1 MPSQG
6 DIASGVAAGIAA
18 GILSGGN
25 NLIDAAK
32 ANGLFEAVAKGF
44 NKMTAEN
51 IAAINAAAEHGKTSV
66 GEALNGKNAL
76 QSINSNLAESQSAD
90 RVDPAFLIGKAAADA
105 AKEAKDGSPHEIA
118 KIAAEA
124 ALNAAGVLSG
134 RPSIFS
140 YPKPIV
146 HEFKLQPLQA
156 PDTSVVSSDMLPQ
169 ENILPLEIPNYSH
182 NIVSEFPTEHHGIFS
197 EIPTDH
203 HDMQLANMFASPRLL
218 GNEALS
224 DSHRDNYYNLHH
236 GNQHLPRKNTNF
248 ITEEAPIA
256 EVSAANAVIR
266 AEISPVP
273 EPKFTLDGTQNPDL
287 PEIWGFDNRGTSKA
301 ISLSHDKSYSPQVSQ
316 MPSVLRNPL
325 EEVSQPTVNGLPLS
339 HNIAGPT
346 TKVFD
351 LNVAVEANSMASTPK
366 GEQVF
371 DITVAPHS
379 DGSLLPLPVNQIDLT
394 QNKHHVVTASSR
406 SYDANQDIH
415 PDERIDEHPG
425 QDNQG
430 TPPHDEGHQRENP
443 SIENTLNSRPR
454 DASSDS
460 PRENNEQQQNLQ
472 ESEVGEHGPLDS
484 GNMNDRGHWE
494 PPVTLIHDLPHGMH
508 QFPGRF
514 EPGNNLHHFRDKFG
528 PAEQQEE
535 RDDRDLDRNDRWH
548 DTDGYKEQIDIHNP
562 TQNVEEDWKKRDVN
576 NKPTSKIHDSMYK
589 KDENFGNVR
598 NYDQLRSDFLKKV
611 KNENARENLQ
621 KHVEK
626 TDKYSDRYYK
636 MYDGYDEKL
645 SKAILAE
652 NQKEDDF
659 IKEELKLIQR
669 SNDPEKL
676 PGLKVERIAKMKPTE
691 RYHKQLISQ
700 ERNANP
706 TLRSKT
712 KTDIS
717 KSDYRLSQKHLKHP
731 PQEHLQQHQPQ
742 RDSQQLNQR
751 KIQQKAPLVRH
762 SPTALYAKHVHVQ
775 SQLVDVKRMPSVENQ
790 KNQER
795 VISNN
800 MMGPYD
806 PNDDE
811 IEPNEESPY
820 IEREFIKNEGKAH
833 YRFEQANKSI
843 KNIEETSFKRNLG
856 RKSKIK
862 MKRHKIPAIDKK
874 LQMKKDKVKTFFHK
888 LPAGMHNMKGRFHDM
903 EPLHHFDDDKAEE
916 EIDAEERRLEEED
929 EQRNEDREKEF
940 GDHED
945 VNDDPEVEKGDESYD
960 REFDEHHPEEH
971 HPEEHHPA
979 EHHPVEHHDYHE
991 PSPEYEDSHHH
1002 EPPPPRHHEHTLH
1015 EHPPHAHHHS
1025 QPYVDHYGIHPP
1037 SEEHSQRHE
1046 GFKANPDSHEEVP
1059 YDFGGDQGGDPYNEP
1074 FNSFERDLE
1083 SANNDLHD
1091 YSEDKDMSD
1100 HHEHAENYKNREY
1113 DHQREDDRHYQNSEY
1128 HNSRENVHHGIDE
1141 QGHFGHRE
1149 HSERN
1154 YNDRDRE
1161 ERYQNNRQHE
1171 DRHTNNGQEQI
1182 EDYYHHNEHMEDS
1195 RKREGLS
1202 KTKEEIIDRQIDLNH
1217 HHHHYFDKN
1226 DKLENYRERDSYPH
1240 ERKIGSFDNNEK
1252 GSERHYHE
1260 TDGRYDDSQI
1270 REKHADESIHYQ
1282 KKENFEP
1289 NSRNDRER
1297 SNHERSNKLSEH
1309 QKYDY
1314 YKKDNF
1320 NSNEYS
1326 RHPHENTYKSGD
1338 NTQADL
1344 ETTFQQ
1350 QRNRL
1355 EHESSPSDIQLHTR
1369 KANGLPLTKRSNR
1382 VRRSIKV
1389 KDNDNSKKLGFK
1401 EDGPTRKLRL
1411 NITKTVKKSQ
1421 KVSNDTKKLGK
1432 SNKAKSKQQVF
1443 TKNPNSSEISNV
1455 EEVQLDSDRIK
1466 AFSFQPHMY
1475 SFKGGYYDKEHMH
1488 HFPGE
1493 EIEEVESHK
1502 KRKHHKGHS
1511 REHSHPHP
1519 WNMAQEEHMKSME
1532 DRKNHEKMM
1541 AKERQRYKD
1550 EEEGHNQE
1558 LENIEWGYHPED
1570 RNKYDTRDTPQE
1582 NQEDGAVHFHKFK
1595 PDPVHKDQYNPRD
1608 KDHSEPQGPRIEEFL
1623 GDDYNDEHE
1632 KGNDRE
1638 FDDHDDH
1645 GKEEDDYDDHKHHDD
1660 DDDDDEEDDNDHEH
1674 YHKYDEDDEDDDSDH
1689 DDYGKDYHNNDDEKE
1704 KHRDHA
1710 GDSREF
1716 DEEDHK
1722 PNDDDRSL
1730 HSGLMEPIGASLGG
1744 QEIQPSQ
1751 QTASHVQDNKG
1762 SNVHWRPRES
1772 LSAPQQGVEQNVP
1785 NFPMP
1790 GERSEAGLGP
1800 QPYHSRVRKDEDF
1813 GNDRYHNE
1821 GRHEHQHHNKPHS
1834 YEDHEHQHHEEP
1846 HPFEDHSQGQFKP
1859 TQGEHLHA
1867 LHPNSH
1873 FMMGG
1878 PPGDHPSYHTE
1889 FNGHLHQKKDTLL
1902 KASRLRSKREEIST
1916 NSNELNYPDINH
1928 FEKSDIKKYYDDESD
1943 RYNDEIS
1950 RKNIDDTLHR
1960 DKPLVKEMFH
1970 KLPAGM
1976 HSFGGGFKELEN
1988 NQEKPEEDT
1997 DNEEHHL
2004 QEERRQDEQRDAE
2017 GTEKLRLEN
2026 YDSNDNYH
2034 SNRNNNNNFNSENN
2048 DHYRGNHNDNNFN
2061 DDSSYH
2067 DINNRNNYHR
2077 NKNKYHI
2084 GHKDT
2089 EMNYPEQRKVRHNE
2103 RNDEYESRNKESRNQ
2118 KMNGKVARKNKQ
2130 REEWVDQ
2137 NREGQRKERFND
2149 DIDEKE
2155 REFREENEREI
2166 QREDSL
2172 LHNAMKVLQGDS
2184 TLKQQMKLGVEEQPP
2199 DHFHNHDDPPPDDVK
2214 IYHPREG
2221 SSRTEDDKHYSN
2233 THSDDYDS
2241 NDRSTTVRE
2250 SDNHHPY
2257 NEDDSNRDKD
2267 QKLSRK
2273 AYSYFPSQRVD
2284 SEKYFYDPQ
2293 QNYQRDNQHIR
2304 NDENNRRYNHENS
2317 YEDKKDVLSDNRGS
2331 VSRFSEKERASQ
2343 REMQD
2348 YYLKPK
2354 EYAEEPGRRNLYDAK
2369 TNHNR
2374 NQQPFSE
2381 TQGRNNYQDIR
2392 HADMKDDITDAGKNL
2407 YSNVQGNNIW
2417 DNNFRKSETIIAEN
2431 EHQPVSQDKGQLSN
2445 TYVAVQDESESSSQ
2459 VQASKRADLE
2469 SVPNITPTKRANSFY
2484 KPGEKPSRKKNI
2496 KKVPERGTSKNK
2508 LDVRAQ
2514 KINYFNGKHV
2524 KRDNVPVTKYSAK
2537 YTKAKLP
2544 VPPSNRKYYPMRR
2557 NFTSTLETE
2566 SVLPYKRL
2574 LPRNVKKSKKMKAQR
2589 KARKRASNQPNH
2601 YKVFGFIDDHYIKP
2615 KEFFGPASIKDSVSR
2630 MYKNIGSTL
2639 THNSDDENLLNEH
2652 LQSFTRFTKDLPF
2665 GVKSN
2670 TKGNTKSVVGE
2681 APQNEGNPF
2690 HRYIENLSRLGD
2702 AAKPTIE
2709 RLMQAYDNRLK
2720 NVVKLSSSASLNE
2733 EKMSKLKHALEL
2745 LAPDAVKRT
2754 LTEKE
2759 FNFVKS
2765 FIETQK
2771 PLNEKWGKY
2780 FGEQS
2785 TAEEGKQQNEPSKVV
2800 DANLK
2805 SADQKNYL
2813 ENLARRTLK
2822 ETFMASLIKSLNAY
2836 IDKAGLHKRD
2846 DWGIDILKY
2855 KPYDD
2860 GYNNI
2865 ALSSFAGDEYYTQ
2878 NPAANQL
2885 LKMMQKTQHFA
2896 NKKPGNKK
2904 LKSQSEVN
2912 NLQKVLQEMA
2922 NQKLE
2927 NKTLKFYKNLT
2938 RIAEQPKFLS
2948 FADTKVTTNITADTD
2963 KKKKEEKE
2971 SKRGENRLKN
2981 FNGTNSN
2988 QTNGIS
2994 KDNKNSTKL
3003 NFQKYK
3009 AQHFTD
3015 DGASREPD
3023 DSETRPLKWNSDV
3036 VSEKLNKTKSFDSNK
3051 LHSSSDQDIEVN
3063 STLEKSNQDE
3073 SNDSFKPKKVPD
3085 TSSSGLMHVN
3095 KPYEQDRL
3103 MENTMKERTAGFDH
3117 NEDLAEN
3124 IEKIKKYLARLV
3136 AQTEGRPTQEPVKQ
3150 QIVTPTIA
3158 YDDKDAIIA
3167 TLLAKLRATEAVE
3180 KVVSDHQ
3187 KPAALPLADNS
3198 NEGASQVLGI
3208 SYKLGDSAFSK
3219 SVNDIDP
3226 TYMHGYH
3233 DFGSEIGFPFHF
3245 SNIAST
3251 KKLTTNPLTL
3261 TPNKIL
3267 ANQADAINTNLLSD
3281 NPVHNTNLLSDSPA
3295 HMSVASVL
3303 PDLPARVTSASA
3315 MAGNLP
3321 HAPADDAVSD
3331 KPSHLTSGNSLPPN
3345 HAQIT
3350 TTKILPAKIT
3360 STGSLIVPI
3369 PQDNHHIHTPKA
3381 KTNNHKSPN
3390 PYEIL
3395 TSDMLYPGNYGANCR
3410 SKESCI
3416 LDFQSLTPKE
3426 DEIYQGIVNYMKSKI
3441 EQREKQI
3448 EAMKRHLQS
3457 RKLPVVFKV
3466 NNEDGQ
3472 EVEIT
3477 PEKRLYFQS
3486 LRTDGYDPSIQLGAL
3501 INDPAIG
3508 KSKDDVL
3515 AFFAGLQQRYGLQQ
3529 VDDDR
3534 VADEEISNNSRTN
3547 SVAKNKVS
3555 DIEHVKEPKVM
3566 NTIISESPT
3575 SIQEGQNYFPEN
3587 DKEYGSV
3594 TLDYAND
3601 YPRHDEN
3608 AYIVPMRPTHITSA
3622 RRRFEGNLESDTYS
3636 GDLPNEIKNSDV
3648 IENRFVDVVLKQQEN
3663 ASGSKRSGDDITLHP
3678 RPDPAMK
3685 VISDIAPLV
3694 DIIQKKLSQ
3703 AIKRSNPTHDSSTF
3717 KKVST
3722 AKVTGLVTRS
3732 ANMGK
3737 SNAELSNPNVS
3748 AKSSYVEYLQPKM
3761 VYQPP
3766 NMLNYELEMI
3776 PSFRSGE
3783 GKYDF
3788 AAALPPNPDA
3798 VKSENESPKIED
3810 TVIEQNDKGQEGAKE
3825 SETKS
3830 GSDNESQNEN
3840 QNYSSGEEQKENEE
3854 NFDDTEDEHDDEE
3867 FGDHD
3872 DSNEDNADEN
3882 NGDGN
3887 FDYDSENQE
3896 VHQAQKDESGKTGK
3910 FEYFD
3915 KEESDGENLKNL
3927 AQAIQMKENKLVM
3940 QGLHG
3945 EIKEDNNGSGDNDD
3959 TDKKDD
3965 MYFFI
3970 NTQSATTFPNSIMQL
3985 VTGKKND
3992 KRDKKSLKRNNVKKN
4007 NIEANEEINSN
4018 EGSGDAL
4025 YEQFHGTRLGRS
4037 ILAVSPGKELNK
4049 ETEPLE
4055 ETNGVRRQIG
4065 LKGFEE
4071 VKKKLPLHFT
4081 RINNIEN
4088 RISKIEKDNGD
4099 NDIVE
4104 RDHDENGD
4112 DDIFDNNDDD
4122 EEENDND
4129 DGFDENENDKEN
4141 AENEENE
4148 VHEPDSSQ
4156 SETNQHEPDS
4166 NQSENN
4172 PHESD
4177 SNQGE
4182 NNQHEPENSKSEKE
4196 EDIDEDRSE
4205 EDDNEEHID
4214 EEEIG
4219 KAAASQYESLNTPVT
4234 NNAEVHNNPSG
4245 VKLNELADDETVIE
4259 SLPAANDNP
4268 LSKATITDRQPFSKD
4283 HLPEVPQLRPNQ
4295 SLKPSVSDDEFVI
4308 TKTSLANGFLN
4319 NNDISRT
4326 DLSQLP
4332 KEPPNSNVFPYT
4344 GISHVMSVNGVPT
4357 QMDPVYPYY
4366 QRNSFQ
4372 ESMFFKE
4379 NPGLKFFQDF
4389 PKIGEEI
4396 SNDLLSPESQS
4407 DERETED
4414 LMGKNEITIDNNI
4427 PVDKS
4432 DKISDA
4438 KTLLLPFQIKAKLSE
4453 FTNDKKA
4460 SKPSMLLELPP
4471 FGKLENINK
4480 TIQHNKT
4487 EKLEFMKEGDQVPS
4501 INNTKVASTATK
4513 FQTDNISEVAP
4524 VVTSPVISPYEVLT
4538 SSQKGE

>member
-1 MPSQG
+1 MLSLQIFFFYLESLAEEIPSQG

-51 IAAINAAAEHGKTSV
+51 IAAINAAAEQGKAGVS
-66 GEALNGKNAL
+66 EALNGKNAL
-76 QSINSNLAESQSAD
+76 QSIDSNLAESQSAD

-134 RPSIFS
+134 KPSIFS
-140 YPKPIV
+140 YSKPIV

-182 NIVSEFPTEHHGIFS
+182 NLVSEFPNEHHGIFS

-224 DSHRDNYYNLHH
+224 DNHRDNYYDQHH
-236 GNQHLPRKNTNF
+236 ENHHFPRKNTNF
-248 ITEEAPIA
+248 MTEEAPIA
-256 EVSAANAVIR
+256 EVSPANAVMR

-301 ISLSHDKSYSPQVSQ
+301 ISLSHDKTYNPQVSQ
-316 MPSVLRNPL
+316 MSSVLSNPL
-325 EEVSQPTVNGLPLS
+325 EEVNQPTVNGLPLS

-371 DITVAPHS
+371 DITVAPHA

-394 QNKHHVVTASSR
+394 QNKNHAVTASSR
-406 SYDANQDIH
+406 SYDADQDVH
-415 PDERIDEHPG
+415 PDEHIDEHPG
-425 QDNQG
+425 QDNQA
-430 TPPHDEGHQRENP
+430 PPLHDEERQRENP
-443 SIENTLNSRPR
+443 SSENTPNNGPR

-460 PRENNEQQQNLQ
+460 PRENSNNEQQRNSQ
-472 ESEVGEHGPLDS
+472 ESEVGEHAPLDS
-484 GNMNDRGHWE
+484 GNMNGRGHWE

-528 PAEQQEE
+528 PAEQEEE
-535 RDDRDLDRNDRWH
+535 RDDRELDRNDRWH

-562 TQNVEEDWKKRDVN
+562 TQHMEEDWKKGDVN
-576 NKPTSKIHDSMYK
+576 NKPTPKIHGRMYK
-589 KDENFGNVR
+589 KEENFGNVR
-598 NYDQLRSDFLKKV
+598 NYDQLRSDFLKKA
-611 KNENARENLQ
+611 KNDNAKENLQ
-621 KHVEK
+621 KNVEK
-626 TDKYSDRYYK
+626 IDKYSDRYYK

-700 ERNANP
+700 ERNGNP
-706 TLRSKT
+706 TLRSRT
-712 KTDIS
+712 KMDIS
-717 KSDYRLSQKHLKHP
+717 KSEYQLSQKHQQHQ
-731 PQEHLQQHQPQ
+731 PQEHLQQHQQ
-742 RDSQQLNQR
+742 RRDSQQLNQR
-751 KIQQKAPLVRH
+751 KLQQKASLVRH
-762 SPTALYAKHVHVQ
+762 SPTALYVKHVHSE
-775 SQLVDVKRMPSVENQ
+775 SQLADLKRIPSVENQ

-795 VISNN
+795 VIPNN
-800 MMGPYD
+800 VMGPYD

-811 IEPNEESPY
+811 IESNEESPF
-820 IEREFIKNEGKAH
+820 IEREFIGNEGKAH
-833 YRFEQANKSI
+833 DIFEQANKSP
-843 KNIEETSFKRNLG
+843 KSIEGISFKRNLG

-862 MKRHKIPAIDKK
+862 MKRHKIPSIDKQLK
-874 LQMKKDKVKTFFHK
+874 MKKDKVRTFFHK
-888 LPAGMHNMKGRFHDM
+888 LPAGMHNMKGRFHNM

-929 EQRNEDREKEF
+929 EERNEDREKEF

-945 VNDDPEVEKGDESYD
+945 EDDDPGVEKGDENDD
-960 REFDEHHPEEH
+960 REYDEHHPEEH
-971 HPEEHHPA
+971 HAE

-1002 EPPPPRHHEHTLH
+1002 ESPPPRHHHEHTPH
-1015 EHPPHAHHHS
+1015 DHPAHTHHHS
-1025 QPYVDHYGIHPP
+1025 EPYHADHYDSHPP
-1037 SEEHSQRHE
+1037 PEEHSQRHE
-1046 GFKANPDSHEEVP
+1046 DFKSSPDSHEEPP
-1059 YDFGGDQGGDPYNEP
+1059 YDFGGDQGGNPYSEP
-1074 FNSFERDLE
+1074 YNSFERDLE

-1100 HHEHAENYKNREY
+1100 HHERAENHDSREY
-1113 DHQREDDRHYQNSEY
+1113 DHHREDDRRYENNEY
-1128 HNSRENVHHGIDE
+1128 HNSRENVHHGIDDH
-1141 QGHFGHRE
+1141 GHFGHHENCE
-1149 HSERN
+1149 HGC
-1154 YNDRDRE
+1154 NDRDRG
-1161 ERYQNNRQHE
+1161 ERYQNDRQHE
-1171 DRHTNNGQEQI
+1171 ERHTNNGQEQM
-1182 EDYYHHNEHMEDS
+1182 EDYDRHNEQMEDS

-1202 KTKEEIIDRQIDLNH
+1202 KTKGEITDHQMELNH
-1217 HHHHYFDKN
+1217 HHRSNYFDKN
-1226 DKLENYRERDSYPH
+1226 DKSENYRERDSYPH
-1240 ERKIGSFDNNEK
+1240 ERKIGSFDNNER
-1252 GSERHYHE
+1252 GSERLYHE
-1260 TDGRYDDSQI
+1260 TDGRYGDSQI
-1270 REKHADESIHYQ
+1270 REKHVDESIHYQ
-1282 KKENFEP
+1282 KKGNFEP
-1289 NSRNDRER
+1289 SSRNDQGR
-1297 SNHERSNKLSEH
+1297 SNHERLDKPGEH
-1309 QKYDY
+1309 EKYDY

-1320 NSNEYS
+1320 NSNEYF
-1326 RHPHENTYKSGD
+1326 RHSHENTYKAAD
-1338 NTQADL
+1338 NTQGAL
-1344 ETTFQQ
+1344 ERTIQKQ
-1350 QRNRL
+1350 ANRL
-1355 EHESSPSDIQLHTR
+1355 EHENSPSDSQLRTR
-1369 KANGLPLTKRSNR
+1369 KVNGLLLTKRSNR
-1382 VRRSIKV
+1382 VRKSIKIN
-1389 KDNDNSKKLGFK
+1389 DNDKPKKLGYN
-1401 EDGPTRKLRL
+1401 EDGSVSKLKP
-1411 NITKTVKKSQ
+1411 NITKTLEKSQ
-1421 KVSNDTKKLGK
+1421 KLYNDTKKLGK
-1432 SNKAKSKQQVF
+1432 SNKKKYKQKVFKKSQNF
-1443 TKNPNSSEISNV
+1443 SEISSV
-1455 EEVQLDSDRIK
+1455 EEVKLGNDRIK

-1493 EIEEVESHK
+1493 EIEEEESHK
-1502 KRKHHKGHS
+1502 KIKHHKGHS
-1511 REHSHPHP
+1511 RGHSHPHS
-1519 WNMAQEEHMKSME
+1519 WNMAQDEHMKSME

-1541 AKERQRYKD
+1541 AKERQRYK
-1550 EEEGHNQE
+1550 EEEEDHNQE
-1558 LENIEWGYHPED
+1558 LEDIEWGYHPED

-1582 NQEDGAVHFHKFK
+1582 NQEDGGVHFHKFK

-1608 KDHSEPQGPRIEEFL
+1608 KDHSEPEGPRIEEFL

-1638 FDDHDDH
+1638 FDDHDDR
-1645 GKEEDDYDDHKHHDD
+1645 GKEEEDDYDDHKHHH
-1660 DDDDDEEDDNDHEH
+1660 DDDEEDDNDREH
-1674 YHKYDEDDEDDDSDH
+1674 YHKDDEDDEDDDSDR
-1689 DDYGKDYHNNDDEKE
+1689 DDYDKDYHNHDDKKE

-1744 QEIQPSQ
+1744 QEIQTFQ
-1751 QTASHVQDNKG
+1751 QTAPSVQENKG
-1762 SNVHWRPRES
+1762 SNAHWRPPES
-1772 LSAPQQGVEQNVP
+1772 FSPPEQGVEQNVP

-1800 QPYHSRVRKDEDF
+1800 QPYHSRVRKDKDF
-1813 GNDRYHNE
+1813 RNGRYHNE
-1821 GRHEHQHHNKPHS
+1821 GRNTHQHHSEPHS
-1834 YEDHEHQHHEEP
+1834 FEDHERQHHEEP
-1846 HPFEDHSQGQFKP
+1846 HPFEDHSQRPFKP

-1878 PPGDHPSYHTE
+1878 PPGDHPSYHAE
-1889 FNGHLHQKKDTLL
+1889 FNGRLHQKKDTLS
-1902 KASRLRSKREEIST
+1902 KAKRLRLKREEIPI
-1916 NSNELNYPDINH
+1916 NSNELNYPNMNH
-1928 FEKSDIKKYYDDESD
+1928 FEKNDVKKYYDDSD
-1943 RYNDEIS
+1943 RYNDES
-1950 RKNIDDTLHR
+1950 NRKNLDDTSHR
-1960 DKPLVKEMFH
+1960 NKPLIKEMFH

-1976 HSFGGGFKELEN
+1976 HNFGGGFKEIEN

-1997 DNEEHHL
+1997 DS
-2004 QEERRQDEQRDAE
+2004 EERHLEEERKQDEERDVEARV
-2017 GTEKLRLEN
+2017 KPRLEN
-2026 YDSNDNYH
+2026 YDNNDNYH
-2034 SNRNNNNNFNSENN
+2034 SNHNNNNIFNSDNN
-2048 DHYRGNHNDNNFN
+2048 DHYRSNHNDNNFN
-2061 DDSSYH
+2061 GDSSYH
-2067 DINNRNNYHR
+2067 DVNNRNNYHR
-2077 NKNKYHI
+2077 NKNKYHT
-2084 GHKDT
+2084 GHKDR
-2089 EMNYPEQRKVRHNE
+2089 ERNYPEQRQVRHNE
-2103 RNDEYESRNKESRNQ
+2103 RSDEYESRNKQSHNQ
-2118 KMNGKVARKNKQ
+2118 KMNSKVARKTRQ
-2130 REEWVDQ
+2130 REEWVEQ
-2137 NREGQRKERFND
+2137 NREAQRKRFND

-2155 REFREENEREI
+2155 IEFREENEREI

-2172 LHNAMKVLQGDS
+2172 LRNAMKVLQGDN
-2184 TLKQQMKLGVEEQPP
+2184 TFKQQIKLGVEEPPP

-2214 IYHPREG
+2214 IYHTREG
-2221 SSRTEDDKHYSN
+2221 NSRTEDDKHYPN
-2233 THSDDYDS
+2233 THSDDYAS
-2241 NDRSTTVRE
+2241 NDRSTTARG
-2250 SDNHHPY
+2250 SYNHHLY

-2267 QKLSRK
+2267 QKFSKK
-2273 AYSYFPSQRVD
+2273 AYSYSPSQRVD

-2293 QNYQRDNQHIR
+2293 QNYQRGYHHIR
-2304 NDENNRRYNHENS
+2304 NNDDNRRDNDENS
-2317 YEDKKDVLSDNRGS
+2317 YEDKKDALSNNHGS
-2331 VSRFSEKERASQ
+2331 VSILSEKEMERASR

-2348 YYLKPK
+2348 YYFKPK
-2354 EYAEEPGRRNLYDAK
+2354 ENTEEPDRRNLYETK
-2369 TNHNR
+2369 INHNI
-2374 NQQPFSE
+2374 NQQAISR
-2381 TQGRNNYQDIR
+2381 TQARNSYQDIR
-2392 HADMKDDITDAGKNL
+2392 HADMKDEITDDSKNL
-2407 YSNVQGNNIW
+2407 YSNVQGW
-2417 DNNFRKSETIIAEN
+2417 DNNFQSSEAIVTEN
-2431 EHQPVSQDKGQLSN
+2431 EHQPVNQDRGQMTN
-2445 TYVAVQDESESSSQ
+2445 KYVAVQDESEISLQ
-2459 VQASKRADLE
+2459 DNASKRADLE
-2469 SVPNITPTKRANSFY
+2469 SVPNIMPTKRANSLY
-2484 KPGEKPSRKKNI
+2484 NPGKKPSKQENI
-2496 KKVPERGTSKNK
+2496 KRGTSKNK

-2514 KINYFNGKHV
+2514 QKRYFNGKHI
-2524 KRDNVPVTKYSAK
+2524 KRDNVPVTKYSGK

-2544 VPPSNRKYYPMRR
+2544 VPLSNLKYYPMRR
-2557 NFTSTLETE
+2557 NFTNTLKTD

-2574 LPRNVKKSKKMKAQR
+2574 LPRNPRKSKKMKTQH

-2601 YKVFGFIDDHYIKP
+2601 YKIFGFIDDHYFKP
-2615 KEFFGPASIKDSVSR
+2615 TEFYGPVSIKDSIFR
-2630 MYKNIGSTL
+2630 KYNNIGSTL
-2639 THNSDDENLLNEH
+2639 AHNSDSENLLNEH

-2665 GVKSN
+2665 GVKSD
-2670 TKGNTKSVVGE
+2670 TKANTKSAVGE
-2681 APQNEGNPF
+2681 TPQNEGNQF
-2690 HRYIENLSRLGD
+2690 HKYIENLSRLGD

-2720 NVVKLSSSASLNE
+2720 NAVKLSSSASLNE
-2733 EKMSKLKHALEL
+2733 EKINKLKHALKL
-2745 LAPDAVKRT
+2745 LTPDAVKRT

-2759 FNFVKS
+2759 FNFVKK

-2785 TAEEGKQQNEPSKVV
+2785 TADEGKQQNEPSKVI
-2800 DANLK
+2800 DANLE
-2805 SADQKNYL
+2805 SADQRNYL

-2822 ETFMASLIKSLNAY
+2822 ETFMTSLIKSLSSY

-2865 ALSSFAGDEYYTQ
+2865 ALNSFTGDEYYTQ

-2885 LKMMQKTQHFA
+2885 LKMMQKNQHFA
-2896 NKKPGNKK
+2896 NKPANKK

-2912 NLQKVLQEMA
+2912 NLQKVLQEMS
-2922 NQKLE
+2922 NEKLE
-2927 NKTLKFYKNLT
+2927 NKTLNFYKNLT
-2938 RIAEQPKFLS
+2938 RIAEQPKILS
-2948 FADTKVTTNITADTD
+2948 FAGTKVTTNVTLDSD
-2963 KKKKEEKE
+2963 KKEKEEKE
-2971 SKRGENRLKN
+2971 SKKVDNRLKN
-2981 FNGTNSN
+2981 FNRTKSN
-2988 QTNGIS
+2988 QTNVIFKG
-2994 KDNKNSTKL
+2994 NENSTKL
-3003 NFQKYK
+3003 NFQRYK

-3023 DSETRPLKWNSDV
+3023 DSETKPLKWNSDV
-3036 VSEKLNKTKSFDSNK
+3036 VSEKLNKSKSFDSNQ

-3063 STLEKSNQDE
+3063 STLERSNQDE
-3073 SNDSFKPKKVPD
+3073 LNDSSKPKKVSD
-3085 TSSSGLMHVN
+3085 TSSSGLMEVTQ
-3095 KPYEQDRL
+3095 PYEQDKM
-3103 MENTMKERTAGFDH
+3103 MENTMKERTAGLD
-3117 NEDLAEN
+3117 NNQDLSEN
-3124 IEKIKKYLARLV
+3124 IEKIKKYLGRLV
-3136 AQTEGRPTQEPVKQ
+3136 AQTEGRPTQEPAKQ

-3167 TLLAKLRATEAVE
+3167 MLLAKLRATEAVE
-3180 KVVSDHQ
+3180 NVVSDHQ
-3187 KPAALPLADNS
+3187 KPAGPPLTDNS
-3198 NEGASQVLGI
+3198 DEGVSQILGI
-3208 SYKLGDSAFSK
+3208 SHKLGDSALSK
-3219 SVNDIDP
+3219 SVNDFDP
-3226 TYMHGYH
+3226 TYMHGYN

-3261 TPNKIL
+3261 TPNIIL

-3281 NPVHNTNLLSDSPA
+3281 NSVHMP
-3295 HMSVASVL
+3295 VASML
-3303 PDLPARVTSASA
+3303 PDSAARVTSVTP
-3315 MAGNLP
+3315 MVDNLA
-3321 HAPADDAVSD
+3321 HSPADDANKASY
-3331 KPSHLTSGNSLPPN
+3331 LTSGNSLPPN

-3350 TTKILPAKIT
+3350 TTKVLPAKIT

-3369 PQDNHHIHTPKA
+3369 PQENHHIHTPKA
-3381 KTNNHKSPN
+3381 KTNKQKGPN

-3410 SKESCI
+3410 TKESCI
-3416 LDFQSLTPKE
+3416 LDFQNLRPKE
-3426 DEIYQGIVNYMKSKI
+3426 DEIYQGIVTYMKSKI
-3441 EQREKQI
+3441 EQRDKQI

-3457 RKLPVVFKV
+3457 RKLPVVFKF
-3466 NNEDGQ
+3466 NNEDGE

-3501 INDPAIG
+3501 ADDPAIG

-3515 AFFAGLQQRYGLQQ
+3515 AFFAGLQQQYGLQQ

-3534 VADEEISNNSRTN
+3534 AADEEISNNSKTN

-3555 DIEHVKEPKVM
+3555 DIALVKEPKVV
-3566 NTIISESPT
+3566 NSIISESPAI
-3575 SIQEGQNYFPEN
+3575 IQEGQKYFPEN
-3587 DKEYGSV
+3587 VKEHGSV

-3608 AYIVPMRPTHITSA
+3608 AHIVPMRPTHITSA
-3622 RRRFEGNLESDTYS
+3622 GRIFEGNLESDTYS
-3636 GDLPNEIKNSDV
+3636 GDIPNEIKNSDV
-3648 IENRFVDVVLKQQEN
+3648 IENRFVNAVLKQQEN

-3678 RPDPAMK
+3678 KPDPTMK
-3685 VISDIAPLV
+3685 VISDIAPMV
-3694 DIIQKKLSQ
+3694 DMIQRKLSQ
-3703 AIKRSNPTHDSSTF
+3703 AIKRSNPTHDSSRF
-3717 KKVST
+3717 KKFSP
-3722 AKVTGLVTRS
+3722 AKVTES
-3732 ANMGK
+3732 AVMGK
-3737 SNAELSNPNVS
+3737 SSAEFSNPNVNI
-3748 AKSSYVEYLQPKM
+3748 KSSYVEYLQPEM

-3788 AAALPPNPDA
+3788 AVVVPPNADA

-3810 TVIEQNDKGQEGAKE
+3810 TETGENDNEKE
-3825 SETKS
+3825 VANENETKS
-3830 GSDNESQNEN
+3830 GSDNESENEN
-3840 QNYSSGEEQKENEE
+3840 QDYSSGEEQRENEE
-3854 NFDDTEDEHDDEE
+3854 NFDDNEDEHDDEE
-3867 FGDHD
+3867 FEDHN
-3872 DSNEDNADEN
+3872 DSNEDNADESD
-3882 NGDGN
+3882 GDDN
-3887 FDYDSENQE
+3887 FDYDTENQE
-3896 VHQAQKDESGKTGK
+3896 RKKVHKDESRKVGK
-3910 FEYFD
+3910 FDYFD

-3927 AQAIQMKENKLVM
+3927 AQAIRMKETQLAKEELDGKN
-3940 QGLHG
+3940 
-3945 EIKEDNNGSGDNDD
+3945 KEDNDGSGVNDD

-3970 NTQSATTFPNSIMQL
+3970 DTQSVTTFPNSIVQL
-3985 VTGKKND
+3985 VTEKENNKH
-3992 KRDKKSLKRNNVKKN
+3992 DKKSLKRNNVKKN
-4007 NIEANEEINSN
+4007 NIETSKEINADK
-4018 EGSGDAL
+4018 GGDDKL
-4025 YEQFHGTRLGRS
+4025 YEKFHGTRLGRS
-4037 ILAVSPGKELNK
+4037 ILSLSPGEKLNK
-4049 ETEPLE
+4049 ETELLE
-4055 ETNGVRRQIG
+4055 VTNGLRRQIG

-4088 RISKIEKDNGD
+4088 RISKIEKDNSE

-4129 DGFDENENDKEN
+4129 DGLDENEDDKEN
-4141 AENEENE
+4141 AGNEENE
-4148 VHEPDSSQ
+4148 AHEPESNQ
-4156 SETNQHEPDS
+4156 SEANQHEPDS

-4172 PHESD
+4172 PHEPD
-4177 SNQGE
+4177 NYQTE
-4182 NNQHEPENSKSEKE
+4182 NNQREPESTKNEKE

-4205 EDDNEEHID
+4205 EDDSEEHMD

-4259 SLPAANDNP
+4259 NLPAANDNP

-4283 HLPEVPQLRPNQ
+4283 RLPEVPQLRPNQ
-4295 SLKPSVSDDEFVI
+4295 NLKPSGADDEFVI
-4308 TKTSLANGFLN
+4308 TRASLANGFLN

-4344 GISHVMSVNGVPT
+4344 GISHVMSVDGVPT
-4357 QMDPVYPYY
+4357 QMDPIYPYY

-4372 ESMFFKE
+4372 GSMFFKE

-4427 PVDKS
+4427 PLDKS

-4438 KTLLLPFQIKAKLSE
+4438 KTLLLPFQIKQKLSE
-4453 FTNDKKA
+4453 FTNDKKP
-4460 SKPSMLLELPP
+4460 SKPSILLELPP
-4471 FGKLENINK
+4471 FGKLKGVNK

-4487 EKLEFMKEGDQVPS
+4487 EKLEYMKEGDQVPS
-4501 INNTKVASTATK
+4501 MNNTKVVSTATEI
-4513 FQTDNISEVAP
+4513 QTDNKSKSAP
-4524 VVTSPVISPYEVLT
+4524 VVTSPVISPYEILT
-4538 SSQKGE
+4538 SSQKG

>member
-51 IAAINAAAEHGKTSV
+51 IAAINEAAEQGKTGVSQ
-66 GEALNGKNAL
+66 ALNGKNAL
-76 QSINSNLAESQSAD
+76 QSIDSNLAESQSAD

-169 ENILPLEIPNYSH
+169 ENVLPLEVPNYSH
-182 NIVSEFPTEHHGIFS
+182 NMVSEFPSEHHGIFS

-224 DSHRDNYYNLHH
+224 DNHRDNYYDLHH
-236 GNQHLPRKNTNF
+236 GNHHFPRKNSNF
-248 ITEEAPIA
+248 ITEETPIA
-256 EVSAANAVIR
+256 EVSPANAVMR
-266 AEISPVP
+266 AEISPIP

-316 MPSVLRNPL
+316 LSSVLRNPL

-371 DITVAPHS
+371 DITVAPHA

-406 SYDANQDIH
+406 SYDSDQDIH
-415 PDERIDEHPG
+415 PDEHIDEHPG

-430 TPPHDEGHQRENP
+430 LPPRDEGHQHENP
-443 SIENTLNSRPR
+443 SSENTPNNGPR

-460 PRENNEQQQNLQ
+460 PQENNNNEQQQNRQ
-472 ESEVGEHGPLDS
+472 ESEFDAHAPLDS

-528 PAEQQEE
+528 PAEQEEE
-535 RDDRDLDRNDRWH
+535 RDDRELDRNDRWH

-562 TQNVEEDWKKRDVN
+562 TQNMEEDWKKRDVN
-576 NKPTSKIHDSMYK
+576 NKPAPKTHDSMYK

-611 KNENARENLQ
+611 KNDNTKENLQ
-621 KHVEK
+621 KNVEK
-626 TDKYSDRYYK
+626 IDKYSDRYYK
-636 MYDGYDEKL
+636 IYDGYDEKL
-645 SKAILAE
+645 SKSILAE

-659 IKEELKLIQR
+659 IKDELKLIQR

-706 TLRSKT
+706 TLRSRT
-712 KTDIS
+712 KMDIS
-717 KSDYRLSQKHLKHP
+717 KSEYQLSQKHQQHQ
-731 PQEHLQQHQPQ
+731 PQEHLQQHQQ
-742 RDSQQLNQR
+742 HRDSQPLNQR
-751 KIQQKAPLVRH
+751 KIQQKEPLVRH
-762 SPTALYAKHVHVQ
+762 SPTALYAKHVHLE
-775 SQLVDVKRMPSVENQ
+775 SQLSDLKRMPSVENQ

-811 IEPNEESPY
+811 IDSNEESPY
-820 IEREFIKNEGKAH
+820 MEREFIKNDGKAH
-833 YRFEQANKSI
+833 DVFEQANKSP
-843 KNIEETSFKRNLG
+843 KNIDGTSFKRNLG

-862 MKRHKIPAIDKK
+862 MKRHKIPAIEKQ

-929 EQRNEDREKEF
+929 EERNEDREKEF

-945 VNDDPEVEKGDESYD
+945 EDDDPGVEKGDENYD
-960 REFDEHHPEEH
+960 REYDEHHPEDHHAEEH
-971 HPEEHHPA
+971 HPEEHHPV

-1002 EPPPPRHHEHTLH
+1002 EPPPPRHHEHTPH

-1025 QPYVDHYGIHPP
+1025 EPYVDHYGTHHPP
-1037 SEEHSQRHE
+1037 EEHSQRHE
-1046 GFKANPDSHEEVP
+1046 DFKASPDSHEEAP
-1059 YDFGGDQGGDPYNEP
+1059 YDFGGDQSVDPYNEP
-1074 FNSFERDLE
+1074 YNSFERDIE

-1100 HHEHAENYKNREY
+1100 HHEHAENHENREY
-1113 DHQREDDRHYQNSEY
+1113 DHHREDDRHYKNSEY

-1141 QGHFGHRE
+1141 QGHLGHHE
-1149 HSERN
+1149 HSEHN
-1154 YNDRDRE
+1154 YNDRDKE
-1161 ERYQNNRQHE
+1161 ERYHNDRQHE
-1171 DRHTNNGQEQI
+1171 DHHTNNGQEQM

-1195 RKREGLS
+1195 RTRKGLS
-1202 KTKEEIIDRQIDLNH
+1202 KSKEEITDHQIYLNH
-1217 HHHHYFDKN
+1217 RHRSNYFDKN
-1226 DKLENYRERDSYPH
+1226 GKLENYRERDSYPH
-1240 ERKIGSFDNNEK
+1240 ERKIESFDNNEQES
-1252 GSERHYHE
+1252 GRHYHE
-1260 TDGRYDDSQI
+1260 TDGRYDGSQI
-1270 REKHADESIHYQ
+1270 REKHVDESIHYQ

-1289 NSRNDRER
+1289 NNRIDRGR
-1297 SNHERSNKLSEH
+1297 SYHERSDKPSGHE
-1309 QKYDY
+1309 KYDY
-1314 YKKDNF
+1314 YKKDNL
-1320 NSNEYS
+1320 NPNEYS
-1326 RHPHENTYKSGD
+1326 RHSHENTYKAGD
-1338 NTQADL
+1338 NAQADL
-1344 ETTFQQ
+1344 ERTVQQ
-1350 QRNRL
+1350 QRNRF
-1355 EHESSPSDIQLHTR
+1355 EHENYPSDIQLSTR

-1382 VRRSIKV
+1382 VRRSV
-1389 KDNDNSKKLGFK
+1389 KINGNDNYKKFGFNG
-1401 EDGPTRKLRL
+1401 DGPTSKLKP
-1411 NITKTVKKSQ
+1411 NITKTLKNSQ

-1432 SNKAKSKQQVF
+1432 SNKAKSKQQIF
-1443 TKNPNSSEISNV
+1443 KKSQNSSEISTV
-1455 EEVQLDSDRIK
+1455 EEVKLDNDRIK

-1493 EIEEVESHK
+1493 EIEEEESHK
-1502 KRKHHKGHS
+1502 KKKHHKGHS

-1519 WNMAQEEHMKSME
+1519 WNMAQDEHMKSME

-1558 LENIEWGYHPED
+1558 LEDIEWGYHPED

-1582 NQEDGAVHFHKFK
+1582 NQEDGGVHFHKFK

-1608 KDHSEPQGPRIEEFL
+1608 KDHSEPEGPRIEEFL
-1623 GDDYNDEHE
+1623 GDDYSDEHE

-1645 GKEEDDYDDHKHHDD
+1645 GKEEDEYDDHKHHDD
-1660 DDDDDEEDDNDHEH
+1660 DDEEDDNDQEH
-1674 YHKYDEDDEDDDSDH
+1674 YHKHDEDDEDDDNDR
-1689 DDYGKDYHNNDDEKE
+1689 DDYEKDYHDHDEEKE

-1744 QEIQPSQ
+1744 QEIQPLQ
-1751 QTASHVQDNKG
+1751 QTAPHVQENKG
-1762 SNVHWRPRES
+1762 SNTHWRPSES
-1772 LSAPQQGVEQNVP
+1772 LSPPQQGVEQNVP

-1800 QPYHSRVRKDEDF
+1800 QPYHSGVKKDEDF

-1821 GRHEHQHHNKPHS
+1821 DRHDHRHHSEPHS
-1834 YEDHEHQHHEEP
+1834 YEDHEHHHHEEP
-1846 HPFEDHSQGQFKP
+1846 HPFEDHSQRPFKP

-1878 PPGDHPSYHTE
+1878 PPGDHPSYHEE
-1889 FNGHLHQKKDTLL
+1889 FNGRLHQKKDTLP
-1902 KASRLRSKREEIST
+1902 KAKQLRSKREEIPT
-1916 NSNELNYPDINH
+1916 NSNELNYLDINH
-1928 FEKSDIKKYYDDESD
+1928 FEKNDVKKYYDDDSD
-1943 RYNDEIS
+1943 RYNDES
-1950 RKNIDDTLHR
+1950 NRKNIDDTLRR

-1988 NQEKPEEDT
+1988 NQETPDEDT
-1997 DNEEHHL
+1997 VSDERHL
-2004 QEERRQDEQRDAE
+2004 EEERKQDEERDVEAR
-2017 GTEKLRLEN
+2017 EKPQLEN
-2026 YDSNDNYH
+2026 YDNNDNYH
-2034 SNRNNNNNFNSENN
+2034 SNRNDNNNFNRDNN
-2048 DHYRGNHNDNNFN
+2048 DHYHGNHNDNNFSG
-2061 DDSSYH
+2061 DSSYH
-2067 DINNRNNYHR
+2067 DINSRNNYHR
-2077 NKNKYHI
+2077 NKNKYTR
-2084 GHKDT
+2084 HKDT
-2089 EMNYPEQRKVRHNE
+2089 ERNYPEQRKVRHNG
-2103 RNDEYESRNKESRNQ
+2103 RSDEYESRNKQSRNQ
-2118 KMNGKVARKNKQ
+2118 KMNGKFVRKTRQ
-2130 REEWVDQ
+2130 REEWLEQ
-2137 NREGQRKERFND
+2137 NREGERKERFND
-2149 DIDEKE
+2149 DVDEKE
-2155 REFREENEREI
+2155 REFRQENEREI

-2172 LHNAMKVLQGDS
+2172 LHNAMKVLQGDN
-2184 TLKQQMKLGVEEQPP
+2184 TFKEQMKLGVEEQPL

-2221 SSRTEDDKHYSN
+2221 NSKTED
-2233 THSDDYDS
+2233 THSDDYD
-2241 NDRSTTVRE
+2241 RSTTARE
-2250 SDNHHPY
+2250 SYINHPY
-2257 NEDDSNRDKD
+2257 NEYDNNRDKD
-2267 QKLSRK
+2267 QKFSRK

-2284 SEKYFYDPQ
+2284 REKYFYDPQ
-2293 QNYQRDNQHIR
+2293 QNYQRDDQHIR
-2304 NDENNRRYNHENS
+2304 NNEDNRRDNHENS
-2317 YEDKKDVLSDNRGS
+2317 YEDKKDVLSNNHGS
-2331 VSRFSEKERASQ
+2331 VSRFSEKETERVSQ

-2348 YYLKPK
+2348 YYFKPK

-2374 NQQPFSE
+2374 DQQPISE
-2381 TQGRNNYQDIR
+2381 TQARNNYQNIR
-2392 HADMKDDITDAGKNL
+2392 HADMKDEITDASKNL
-2407 YSNVQGNNIW
+2407 YSNVQGNNNW
-2417 DNNFRKSETIIAEN
+2417 DNNFRRSEAIVAEN
-2431 EHQPVSQDKGQLSN
+2431 EHQPVSQDKGQLN
-2445 TYVAVQDESESSSQ
+2445 NKYVAVQDESESSSQ
-2459 VQASKRADLE
+2459 VQGSKRADLE
-2469 SVPNITPTKRANSFY
+2469 SVPNTTPTKRANSLY

-2496 KKVPERGTSKNK
+2496 KKVSERGASNNK
-2508 LDVRAQ
+2508 LYVRAQ
-2514 KINYFNGKHV
+2514 QMKYFNGKHI

-2544 VPPSNRKYYPMRR
+2544 VPLSNRKYYPIRR
-2557 NFTSTLETE
+2557 NFTNTLETD

-2574 LPRNVKKSKKMKAQR
+2574 LPRNVKKSKKMKTQR

-2601 YKVFGFIDDHYIKP
+2601 YKVFGFIDDHFVKP
-2615 KEFFGPASIKDSVSR
+2615 TESYGPASIKDSISR
-2630 MYKNIGSTL
+2630 KYENTGLTL
-2639 THNSDDENLLNEH
+2639 THNSDNENILNEH

-2670 TKGNTKSVVGE
+2670 SKGNTKSFVGE
-2681 APQNEGNPF
+2681 IPQNEGNPF

-2720 NVVKLSSSASLNE
+2720 NAVKLSSSASLNE
-2733 EKMSKLKHALEL
+2733 EKINKLKHALKL
-2745 LAPDAVKRT
+2745 LTPDAVKRT

-2759 FNFVKS
+2759 FNFVKR

-2785 TAEEGKQQNEPSKVV
+2785 IADEGKQQNEPSKVI
-2800 DANLK
+2800 DANLE

-2822 ETFMASLIKSLNAY
+2822 ETFMTSLIKSLSGY
-2836 IDKAGLHKRD
+2836 INKAGLHKRD

-2865 ALSSFAGDEYYTQ
+2865 ALNSFTGDEYYTQ
-2878 NPAANQL
+2878 NPEANQL

-2896 NKKPGNKK
+2896 NKKPANKK
-2904 LKSQSEVN
+2904 LKSQFEVN
-2912 NLQKVLQEMA
+2912 NLQEVLQEMA
-2922 NQKLE
+2922 NQKIE
-2927 NKTLKFYKNLT
+2927 NKTLNFYKNLT
-2938 RIAEQPKFLS
+2938 RIAEQPKTMS
-2948 FADTKVTTNITADTD
+2948 FAGTKVLTNITADSD
-2963 KKKKEEKE
+2963 KKEKE
-2971 SKRGENRLKN
+2971 SKKGDSRLKN
-2981 FNGTNSN
+2981 FNGTKSN
-2988 QTNGIS
+2988 QTNFIS
-2994 KDNKNSTKL
+2994 KSNKNSTKF
-3003 NFQKYK
+3003 NFQNYK

-3015 DGASREPD
+3015 DGASREAD
-3023 DSETRPLKWNSDV
+3023 DSETRPLKWNSEV
-3036 VSEKLNKTKSFDSNK
+3036 VSGKLNKTKSFDSNK
-3051 LHSSSDQDIEVN
+3051 LHSSSDQDIKVN
-3063 STLEKSNQDE
+3063 SSKPEKVS
-3073 SNDSFKPKKVPD
+3073 D
-3085 TSSSGLMHVN
+3085 TSSSGLMEKN
-3095 KPYEQDRL
+3095 KPYEQDKM
-3103 MENTMKERTAGFDH
+3103 MENTMKERTAGLDN

-3124 IEKIKKYLARLV
+3124 IEKIKKYLATLV
-3136 AQTEGRPTQEPVKQ
+3136 AKTEGRPTQEPAKQ

-3180 KVVSDHQ
+3180 KVASDHQ
-3187 KPAALPLADNS
+3187 KPAVPPLTDNS
-3198 NEGASQVLGI
+3198 DEGVSQILGI
-3208 SYKLGDSAFSK
+3208 SYKLGDSAISK
-3219 SVNDIDP
+3219 SVNDFDP
-3226 TYMHGYH
+3226 TYMHGYN
-3233 DFGSEIGFPFHF
+3233 DFGSEIGSPFHF
-3245 SNIAST
+3245 SNIASA

-3261 TPNKIL
+3261 TPNIIL
-3267 ANQADAINTNLLSD
+3267 ANQADAMNTNLLSD
-3281 NPVHNTNLLSDSPA
+3281 NPA
-3295 HMSVASVL
+3295 HMSVASML
-3303 PDLPARVTSASA
+3303 PDSPARVTSTSA

-3321 HAPADDAVSD
+3321 HAPVDDAISD
-3331 KPSHLTSGNSLPPN
+3331 KASHLTSGNSLPPN

-3369 PQDNHHIHTPKA
+3369 PQENQHIHTPKA
-3381 KTNNHKSPN
+3381 KTNNQKGPN

-3416 LDFQSLTPKE
+3416 LDFQNLRPKE

-3466 NNEDGQ
+3466 NNEDGE

-3501 INDPAIG
+3501 VDDPAIG

-3515 AFFAGLQQRYGLQQ
+3515 AFFAGLQQQYGLQQ

-3534 VADEEISNNSRTN
+3534 VADEETSNNSRAN
-3547 SVAKNKVS
+3547 SVTKNKVS
-3555 DIEHVKEPKVM
+3555 DIEQVKEPKKV
-3566 NTIISESPT
+3566 NNIISEFPA
-3575 SIQEGQNYFPEN
+3575 SIQEGQKYFPEN
-3587 DKEYGSV
+3587 EKEYGSV
-3594 TLDYAND
+3594 TLDYASD

-3608 AYIVPMRPTHITSA
+3608 PYIAPMRPTHITSA
-3622 RRRFEGNLESDTYS
+3622 RRIFEGNLESDTYS
-3636 GDLPNEIKNSDV
+3636 GDVPNEIKNSDV
-3648 IENRFVDVVLKQQEN
+3648 IENRFVDAVLKQQEN
-3663 ASGSKRSGDDITLHP
+3663 ASGSKRSGDDVTLHP
-3678 RPDPAMK
+3678 RPDPTLK

-3694 DIIQKKLSQ
+3694 DMIQKKVSQ
-3703 AIKRSNPTHDSSTF
+3703 AIKRSNPTHDSSRF
-3717 KKVST
+3717 KKVSP
-3722 AKVTGLVTRS
+3722 AKVTGLVTGS

-3737 SNAELSNPNVS
+3737 SNAELSNPNVNI
-3748 AKSSYVEYLQPKM
+3748 KSSYVEYLQPKT

-3788 AAALPPNPDA
+3788 AVAVPPNADI

-3810 TVIEQNDKGQEGAKE
+3810 TEIGENDNGQQGANE
-3825 SETKS
+3825 NETKS
-3830 GSDNESQNEN
+3830 GSDNESENEI
-3840 QNYSSGEEQKENEE
+3840 QDYSSGEEQKENEE
-3854 NFDDTEDEHDDEE
+3854 NFDDNGDEHDDEE
-3867 FGDHD
+3867 FEDHG

-3882 NGDGN
+3882 DGDDN
-3887 FDYDSENQE
+3887 FEYDTENRE
-3896 VHQAQKDESGKTGK
+3896 INKAQKDEGKKVGK

-3927 AQAIQMKENKLVM
+3927 AQAIQVKENQLVKEE
-3940 QGLHG
+3940 LDG
-3945 EIKEDNNGSGDNDD
+3945 ENKEDNNGSGDNDD
-3959 TDKKDD
+3959 TDKRDD

-3970 NTQSATTFPNSIMQL
+3970 DTQSAATFPNSMMHL
-3985 VTGKKND
+3985 VTEKKND

-4007 NIEANEEINSN
+4007 NIEANEEIDANK
-4018 EGSGDAL
+4018 GGDDEL
-4025 YEQFHGTRLGRS
+4025 YEKFRGTRLGRS
-4037 ILAVSPGKELNK
+4037 ILSVSPGKELNK
-4049 ETEPLE
+4049 EAEPLE
-4055 ETNGVRRQIG
+4055 ETNGIKRQIG

-4099 NDIVE
+4099 NDVVE

-4122 EEENDND
+4122 DEENDND
-4129 DGFDENENDKEN
+4129 DGFDENANDKEN

-4148 VHEPDSSQ
+4148 VHEPDSNQ

-4172 PHESD
+4172 PHEPD
-4177 SNQGE
+4177 SNQSE
-4182 NNQHEPENSKSEKE
+4182 NNQHEPESNKSEKE

-4219 KAAASQYESLNTPVT
+4219 KAAVSQYENLNTPVT

-4283 HLPEVPQLRPNQ
+4283 RLPEVPQLRPNQ
-4295 SLKPSVSDDEFVI
+4295 DLKPSVPDDEFVI
-4308 TKTSLANGFLN
+4308 TRTSLANGFLN

-4366 QRNSFQ
+4366 QRNNFQ
-4372 ESMFFKE
+4372 GSMFFKE

-4427 PVDKS
+4427 PLDKS

-4453 FTNDKKA
+4453 FTNDKKP
-4460 SKPSMLLELPP
+4460 SKPSVLLELPP
-4471 FGKLENINK
+4471 FGKLESINK
-4480 TIQHNKT
+4480 TIQRNKT
-4487 EKLEFMKEGDQVPS
+4487 EKLEIMKEGDQVPS

-4513 FQTDNISEVAP
+4513 IQTDNKSKGAP
-4524 VVTSPVISPYEVLT
+4524 VVTSPVISPYEILT